1 MTLLMTIE
9 KQTFRKGYCEFH
21 RLLATHKNK
30 YRLSI
35 LYGFYQDGQL
45 PL

>member
-9 KQTFRKGYCEFH
+9 EQTFRDGYCEFH
-21 RLLATHKNK
+21 IVLATHKNQ

-45 PL
+45 PV